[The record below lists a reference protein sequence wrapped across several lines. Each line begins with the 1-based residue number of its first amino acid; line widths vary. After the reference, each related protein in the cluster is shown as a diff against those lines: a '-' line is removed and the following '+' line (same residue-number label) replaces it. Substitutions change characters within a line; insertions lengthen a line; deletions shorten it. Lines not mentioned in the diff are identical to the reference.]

1 MDLEYTNQDPYSQP
15 MNLMRTLIV
24 DHEPHARATLRHLC
38 EADESID
45 EVEVAECG
53 ATAIEMIR
61 ADRPDLLLL
70 DVELRDMTGFD
81 VLRSLKHT
89 RRPAVIMIAAH
100 EKHAV
105 EAFRSGAVDYLTK
118 PVGASRFAT
127 AIERVHERC
136 ERTLPSDR
144 SANNASQGAGNGNR
158 RRAPARLMA
167 ENSHRLYFLA
177 VEDVDYIESCGN
189 YVLIHVGE
197 QKYLRRDT
205 IKRLAS
211 ELRDAG
217 FEWIRRSMLINLA
230 RVAFAEKL
238 GHGTLAF
245 TLNCGTRLVSKTR
258 VKLAGTRPGS
268 YDGDAA

>member
-1 MDLEYTNQDPYSQP
+1 
-15 MNLMRTLIV
+15 MRTLIV

-38 EADESID
+38 EADDSID
-45 EVEVAECG
+45 EVAVAECG
-53 ATAIEMIR
+53 AMAIEMIR

-89 RRPAVIMIAAH
+89 GRPAVIMVAAH
-100 EKHAV
+100 EEHAV

-118 PVGASRFAT
+118 PVGASRFAS

-136 ERTLPSDR
+136 EMTLP
-144 SANNASQGAGNGNR
+144 AGQGADTANLAAANSKR
-158 RRAPARLMA
+158 RRSPARLMA

-177 VEDVDYIESCGN
+177 VEEVDYIESCGN

-205 IKRLAS
+205 LKRLAS
-211 ELRDAG
+211 ELREAG
-217 FEWIRRSMLINLA
+217 FEWIRRSTLINLA

-238 GHGTLAF
+238 EHGALAF
-245 TLNCGTRLVSKTR
+245 TLISGTRLVSKTR
-258 VKLAGTRPGS
+258 VKLVATRAGG
-268 YDGDAA
+268 YDGDEP

>member
-1 MDLEYTNQDPYSQP
+1 
-15 MNLMRTLIV
+15 MRTLIV
-24 DHEPHARATLRHLC
+24 DHEPYARATLRHLC
-38 EADESID
+38 EADDSID
-45 EVEVAECG
+45 EVAVAECG
-53 ATAIEMIR
+53 AAAIEMIR
-61 ADRPDLLLL
+61 SGRPDLLLL

-81 VLRSLKHT
+81 VLRSLKDIG
-89 RRPAVIMIAAH
+89 RPALIMVAEH

-136 ERTLPSDR
+136 EMSLPAAQR
-144 SANNASQGAGNGNR
+144 AHSANLAVANTKR
-158 RRAPARLMA
+158 RRSPARLMA

-205 IKRLAS
+205 LKRLAS
-211 ELRDAG
+211 ELREAG
-217 FEWIRRSMLINLA
+217 FEWIRRSTLINLA

-238 GHGTLAF
+238 AHGALAF
-245 TLNCGTRLVSKTR
+245 TLTCGTRLVSKTR
-258 VKLAGTRPGS
+258 VKLVGTRAG
-268 YDGDAA
+268 GCDADES

>member
-1 MDLEYTNQDPYSQP
+1 

-38 EADESID
+38 EADENID

-53 ATAIEMIR
+53 AAAIEMIR

-100 EKHAV
+100 EEHAV

-136 ERTLPSDR
+136 ERPLPSDW
-144 SANNASQGAGNGNR
+144 SANTKH

-167 ENSHRLYFLA
+167 ENSHRLYFLS

-245 TLNCGTRLVSKTR
+245 TLSCGTRLVSKTR
-258 VKLAGTRPGS
+258 VKLVGTRPGS
-268 YDGDAA
+268 YDGNDA

>member
-1 MDLEYTNQDPYSQP
+1 VVPSNDIQVDLEDTGQEPYPAAQ
-15 MNLMRTLIV
+15 MRTLIV
-24 DHEPHARATLRHLC
+24 DHEPLARATLRHLC
-38 EADESID
+38 EADDSID
-45 EVEVAECG
+45 EVAVAECG

-81 VLRSLKHT
+81 VLRSLEHT
-89 RRPAVIMIAAH
+89 RRPAVIMVAAH

-118 PVGASRFAT
+118 PVGASRFAS

-136 ERTLPSDR
+136 DTTAPIEQ
-144 SANNASQGAGNGNR
+144 NADTAKR
-158 RRAPARLMA
+158 RRSPARLMA

-197 QKYLRRDT
+197 HKYLRRDT
-205 IKRLAS
+205 LKRLAS
-211 ELRDAG
+211 ELREAG
-217 FEWIRRSMLINLA
+217 FEWIRRSTLINLA

-238 GHGTLAF
+238 GHGALAF
-245 TLNCGTRLVSKTR
+245 TLTCGTRLVSKTR
-258 VKLAGTRPGS
+258 VKLAATRAGS
-268 YDGDAA
+268 FDDEEL

>member
-1 MDLEYTNQDPYSQP
+1 
-15 MNLMRTLIV
+15 MRTLIV

-38 EADESID
+38 EADDSID
-45 EVEVAECG
+45 EVTIAECG
-53 ATAIEMIR
+53 ATAIDMIR
-61 ADRPDLLLL
+61 TGRPDLLLL

-81 VLRSLKHT
+81 VLRSLEHT
-89 RRPAVIMIAAH
+89 ARPAVIMVAAH
-100 EKHAV
+100 EEHAV
-105 EAFRSGAVDYLTK
+105 EAFRSGAIDYLTK

-136 ERTLPSDR
+136 EMNWPAVHGANPANFAAPNSKRRSWPS
-144 SANNASQGAGNGNR
+144 
-158 RRAPARLMA
+158 RLMA

-197 QKYLRRDT
+197 QKYMRRDT
-205 IKRLAS
+205 VKRLAS
-211 ELRDAG
+211 ELREAG
-217 FEWIRRSMLINLA
+217 FERIRRSTLINLA

-238 GHGTLAF
+238 GHGALAF

-258 VKLAGTRPGS
+258 VRLA
-268 YDGDAA
+268 AAHADR

>member
-1 MDLEYTNQDPYSQP
+1 
-15 MNLMRTLIV
+15 MRTLIV
-24 DHEPHARATLRHLC
+24 DHEPRARATLRQLC

-45 EVEVAECG
+45 EVAVAECG
-53 ATAIEMIR
+53 ATAIDMIR
-61 ADRPDLLLL
+61 NGRPDLLLL

-81 VLRSLKHT
+81 VLRSLRHAV
-89 RRPAVIMIAAH
+89 RPAVIMTAAH
-100 EKHAV
+100 EDHAV

-118 PVGASRFAT
+118 PVNESSFAT

-136 ERTLPSDR
+136 EMTLPVDQGTDTANL
-144 SANNASQGAGNGNR
+144 SAANSKR
-158 RRAPARLMA
+158 RRWPARLMA

-177 VEDVDYIESCGN
+177 VEEVDYIESCGN

-205 IKRLAS
+205 LKRLAA
-211 ELRDAG
+211 ELREAG
-217 FEWIRRSMLINLA
+217 FEWIRRSTLINLA

-238 GHGTLAF
+238 GHGALAF

-258 VKLAGTRPGS
+258 VKLVGTRA
-268 YDGDAA
+268 GDFDSHEP

>member
-1 MDLEYTNQDPYSQP
+1 
-15 MNLMRTLIV
+15 MRTLIV
-24 DHEPHARATLRHLC
+24 DHEPHARAKLRHLC

-61 ADRPDLLLL
+61 TDRPDLLLL

-89 RRPAVIMIAAH
+89 GRPAVIMIAAH
-100 EKHAV
+100 EEHAV
-105 EAFRSGAVDYLTK
+105 EAFRSGAVDYLMK

-136 ERTLPSDR
+136 ERSLSSDR
-144 SANNASQGAGNGNR
+144 PPNIAGLAARNYKR

-167 ENSHRLYFLA
+167 ENSHRLYFLS

-217 FEWIRRSMLINLA
+217 FEWIRRSTLVNLA

-238 GHGTLAF
+238 GHGALAF
-245 TLNCGTRLVSKTR
+245 TLSCGTRLVSKTR
-258 VKLAGTRPGS
+258 VKLVGTQAGS
-268 YDGDAA
+268 YDGNDA

>member
-1 MDLEYTNQDPYSQP
+1 
-15 MNLMRTLIV
+15 MRTLIV

-38 EADESID
+38 EADDSID
-45 EVEVAECG
+45 EVAIAECG
-53 ATAIEMIR
+53 ATAIDMIR
-61 ADRPDLLLL
+61 TGRPDLLLL

-89 RRPAVIMIAAH
+89 ARPAVIMVAAH
-100 EKHAV
+100 EEHAV
-105 EAFRSGAVDYLTK
+105 EAFRSGAIDYLTK

-136 ERTLPSDR
+136 EMNLP
-144 SANNASQGAGNGNR
+144 AVQGANMANFAAPNSKHR
-158 RRAPARLMA
+158 RPQARLMA

-177 VEDVDYIESCGN
+177 VEEVDYIESCGN

-205 IKRLAS
+205 VKRLAS

-217 FEWIRRSMLINLA
+217 FEWIRRSTLINLA

-238 GHGTLAF
+238 GHGALAF
-245 TLNCGTRLVSKTR
+245 TLTCGARLVSKTR
-258 VKLAGTRPGS
+258 VKLVGARAGG
-268 YDGDAA
+268 YDGDEP